1 MKSGKLIAITATI
14 LFVTLATPAL
24 AATTWYV
31 NGVSGSDSNNCIS
44 SQTAC
49 KTIGHAI
56 SLASSGNSIMV
67 AAATYTE
74 NLVIGLNLTI
84 TGSAAST
91 TIVDGGGLNTVV
103 TISSTSAHVSLS
115 KVTIRNGNTAAH
127 AGGGID
133 NIGTMMVNK
142 SAITGN
148 TTCFGGGI
156 FNSGA
161 MTINK
166 STINGNSVHHLG
178 LCRGFGGG
186 IANRGTL
193 TINNSTVSGNTGYDA
208 TYGTVGGGIFNGATL
223 TINNSTISGNGVGG
237 GTNGYKSQ
245 GGGIFN
251 GGTLTINNGTLS
263 GNGATSGGGIYNP
276 GAATLQNS
284 IVANSPSGG
293 NCSGSVISHGYNLS
307 GDGTCD
313 FDGTGDL
320 NNTDPLLGPLQNNG
334 GPTQT
339 MALLSGSPAIDS
351 GNPSGCTD
359 GQGHLL
365 KTDQRGAPR
374 PDTEDTAGCDRGAYE
389 RQSD

>member
-1 MKSGKLIAITATI
+1 V
-14 LFVTLATPAL
+14 VT
-24 AATTWYV
+24 
-31 NGVSGSDSNNCIS
+31 S
-44 SQTAC
+44 
-49 KTIGHAI
+49 
-56 SLASSGNSIMV
+56 
-67 AAATYTE
+67 ATYRE
-74 NLVIGLNLTI
+74 NLTI
-84 TGSAAST
+84 ALSLTIIGAGAPT
-91 TIVDGGGLNTVV
+91 TIIDGGGLNTVV

-115 KVTIRNGNTAAH
+115 KVTIQNGNTAAH

-133 NIGTMMVNK
+133 NIGTMTVNK

-156 FNSGA
+156 YNGGTL
-161 MTINK
+161 TINN
-166 STINGNSVHHLG
+166 STISGNSVHQLG

-193 TINNSTVSGNTGYDA
+193 TINSSAVAGNAGHDA
-208 TYGTVGGGIFNGATL
+208 NYGIVGGGIFNNGTL
-223 TINNSTISGNGVGG
+223 AVNNSTISGNTATGG
-237 GTNGYKSQ
+237 ANGFHSQ
-245 GGGIFN
+245 GGGISN
-251 GGTLTINNGTLS
+251 SGTLIIKNGTLS
-263 GNGATSGGGIYNP
+263 GNASTSGGGIYNN

-293 NCSGSVISHGYNLS
+293 NCSGTMTSHGYNLS
-307 GDGTCD
+307 SDGTCD

-320 NNTDPLLGPLQNNG
+320 KNANPLLGPLQNNG

-339 MALLSGSPAIDS
+339 AALLSGSPAIDS
-351 GNPSGCTD
+351 GNPGGCTD
-359 GQGHLL
+359 SQGHLL